1 MMSQSMNMCVKKASV
16 KMHRKCLFLAVKL
29 NVIKHIEAGEHQLN
43 VCEVLDLAGLR
54 A

>member
-1 MMSQSMNMCVKKASV
+1 
-16 KMHRKCLFLAVKL
+16 VKL

-54 A
+54 AWSILKNKNKVKECGKYFKGFEIK